1 MSSTPFLKEI
11 ARILLNSEEYNLSE
25 TCVVFPNK
33 RARLYLSRYMGEIT
47 HKPVWAPQYLTI
59 VEMMEKI
66 STCSVADRITLLFS
80 LFNAYRKITGSSES
94 FDLFYPY
101 GETLLADFD
110 EIDKYLVPASDL
122 FTNLSGL
129 KSIDG
134 KFNYLTEDQLN
145 HIQRFWKTFRPGNI
159 SENQE
164 GFISLW
170 ESLSGIY
177 KEFGAILNEKNI
189 AYEGMAYRKAIEI
202 LNSDPLPIAGITR
215 FVFVGFNALNTCE
228 ERLFRILK
236 NTGSA
241 DFFWD
246 YHTWYTNTDIHEAGF
261 YIRKNITS
269 FPQSKPLP
277 DENLR
282 NTERKLYFVPVSSN
296 SGQASALPHIFNK
309 LNLNAGES
317 ENTAVVLA
325 DEELLLPALYAL
337 PDSVSAVNVTMGYPV
352 GTSIVFSLV
361 DSLYELLKN
370 ARTNPSGQVKWYYK
384 DVLSVMTNPLLIKR
398 YSGVIDRFRER
409 AANEHTIYVTL
420 DDILP
425 DLPGEVIFA
434 ERLHENAC
442 MYLLEVISSVLRDLP
457 GEKSGSKHAD
467 PLQIELLFQVYT
479 FLTRLQDI
487 LNQQTEVPGR
497 DVLFRLIRKILRN
510 MHIPFSG
517 EPLAGL
523 QLLGILETRT
533 LDFNNV
539 ILLSA
544 NEGVLPKPSEKPS
557 FIPYNLRSGFGLP
570 TPEHQDAIYA
580 YYFYRLIQ
588 RAQNVALVYNSSS
601 GGMKTGERSRFL
613 HQLQYE
619 MRLPFEELQF
629 SSFVGQIP
637 VKAVTYPK
645 DEKALFL
652 LSGYCKENGKCLSP
666 SAINEYLNCGVKFYF
681 HYIAS
686 LPQPEEVSA
695 EIDSR
700 MFGTILHESLN
711 ILYRDFGVSVIT
723 AEHITELLKNEALIN
738 NALDASFS
746 KVMTGN
752 TTIEGYNLIVRH
764 VIYKYIRQF
773 LESELRSAPF
783 SIIALENRFQ
793 TVIPLTVNGTDLN
806 LNIGGIIDRVDLKD
820 GMVRIL
826 DYKTGKV
833 KNRFGLMESLFDGN
847 KYDRNDAA
855 FQVLL
860 YCLIYD
866 QSHPGARLTPGLI
879 FFRQSHEETFSTSIK
894 YGKEPLQDFNTVKND
909 FELLLK
915 SGLEELFDITVP
927 FIQTENLKTCTYCA
941 YNKICRRT

>member
-11 ARILLNSEEYNLSE
+11 ALILLNSEEYNLSE

-47 HKPVWAPQYLTI
+47 QKPVWAPQYLTI

-66 STCSVADRITLLFS
+66 SACSVADRLTLLFS
-80 LFNAYRKITGSSES
+80 LFNAYRNITGSAES
-94 FDLFYPY
+94 FDVFYPY

-122 FTNLSGL
+122 FTNLAGL

-145 HIQRFWKTFRPGNI
+145 HIQRFWKTFKPGNI

-177 KEFGAILNEKNI
+177 KEFGKILNEKKI
-189 AYEGMAYRKAIEI
+189 AYEGMAYRKAIDI
-202 LNSDPLPIAGITR
+202 LNSNPLPVPGITR

-241 DFFWD
+241 EFFWD
-246 YHTWYTNTDIHEAGF
+246 YDTWYTNTDIHEAGF
-261 YIRKNITS
+261 FIRKNLTS
-269 FPQSKPLP
+269 FPQSKPISS
-277 DENLR
+277 ENLV
-282 NTERKLYFVPVSSN
+282 NTDRKLYFVPVSSN
-296 SGQASALPHIFNK
+296 SGQTSVLPYIFDK
-309 LNLNAGES
+309 LSLKAGES

-325 DEELLLPALYAL
+325 DEQLLLPALYAL
-337 PDSVSAVNVTMGYPV
+337 PDSVSAINVTMGYPV
-352 GTSIVFSLV
+352 GTSVVFSLV
-361 DSLYELLKN
+361 DSLYELHKN
-370 ARTNPSGQVKWYYK
+370 ARVSSSGQVKWYYK
-384 DVLSVMTNPLLIKR
+384 DVLSVMTNPLLSKR
-398 YSGVIDRFRER
+398 YVRIIDGFREK
-409 AANEHTIYVTL
+409 AANEHTVYVTL
-420 DDILP
+420 DDFLP
-425 DLPGEVIFA
+425 DLPEEVVFA
-434 ERLHENAC
+434 GRLHENAC
-442 MYLLEVISSVLRDLP
+442 IYLLEVISSVLRDLP
-457 GEKSGSKHAD
+457 GEKNGSKHAD
-467 PLQIELLFQVYT
+467 PVQIELLFQVYT

-487 LNQQTEVPGR
+487 LNQQTVVPGR
-497 DVLFRLIRKILRN
+497 DVLFRLIRKMLRN

-533 LDFNNV
+533 LDFTNV
-539 ILLSA
+539 ILISA
-544 NEGVLPKPSEKPS
+544 NEGVLPKPSDKPS
-557 FIPYNLRSGFGLP
+557 FIPYNLRAGFGLP

-588 RAQNVALVYNSSS
+588 RAQNVALVYDSSS
-601 GGMKTGERSRFL
+601 GGMKTGERSRYL

-637 VKAVTYPK
+637 VKAVAYPK
-645 DEKALFL
+645 DEKSFSL
-652 LSGYCKENGKCLSP
+652 LSGYCNENGKCLSP
-666 SAINEYLNCGVKFYF
+666 SAINEYFNCAVKFYF

-686 LPQPEEVSA
+686 LPQPEEVTA

-711 ILYRDFGVSVIT
+711 ILYKDFGVSVIT
-723 AEHITELLKNEALIN
+723 SDHITALLKNEELIN
-738 NALDASFS
+738 NAVDASFS
-746 KVMTGN
+746 KVMTAN
-752 TTIEGYNLIVRH
+752 ASIEGYNLIVRH

-773 LESELRSAPF
+773 LESELRSTPF
-783 SIIALENRFQ
+783 SIIALESRFQ
-793 TVIPLTVNGTDLN
+793 TVIPLKVNGTEQN
-806 LNIGGIIDRVDLKD
+806 LNIGGIIDRVDLKG

-860 YCLIYD
+860 YCLVYD
-866 QSHPGARLTPGLI
+866 RSHPGARITPGLV
-879 FFRQSHEETFSTSIK
+879 FFRQSHEDSFSTSIK
-894 YGKEPLQDFNTVKND
+894 YGKEILQDFDVVKHD
-909 FELLLK
+909 FELMLK
-915 SGLEELFDITVP
+915 SGLEKLFDRKVP
-927 FIQTENLKTCTYCA
+927 FIQTENLKTCSYCA
-941 YNKICRRT
+941 YNNICRRT